1 MASATVGL
9 LFVAGKH
16 HLMDSVAFR
25 KHSSGS
31 VSPDR
36 ESVGVQCHLLEF
48 SIRSDSCEAM
58 SSSINIKAVG
68 DIPFPV
74 ELNAAFNSLLQNGS
88 LEQIRHATIQHG
100 KHPVSFDSLFC
111 VDEISPSDMSDERPS
126 QERTVQ
132 WVGDFSRV
140 HGIGR
145 TWERGRMVI
154 SGHVGDCL
162 GERMSGGEIVVTGDA
177 GDAVGCSMS
186 GGRIVIEGNAGDRI
200 GSPAPG
206 ELRGMKGGEIF
217 VQGNAGDFPG
227 RRMRRGTIVIQKNAG
242 ENPGLEMLAGS
253 ILLFGQYRGQPGIG
267 MQRGSIILLQKNAT
281 DCSFGYQC
289 EFAVRYQPLFLL
301 ALLRYLDRT
310 GHFHIDQT
318 CYTDCYDRYSCDMAE
333 MERGEILV
341 RVAN

>member
-1 MASATVGL
+1 
-9 LFVAGKH
+9 
-16 HLMDSVAFR
+16 MDSVAFR

-206 ELRGMKGGEIF
+206 ELRGMRGGEIF

-242 ENPGLEMLAGS
+242 KNPGLEMLAGS